1 MMAALIIVETPG
13 RRVETLRRQLFND
26 NVAER
31 NEIVNILIAIANY
44 IINVAEILRDSGG
57 QK

>member
-1 MMAALIIVETPG
+1 MLPLIVVETPG

-31 NEIVNILIAIANY
+31 NEIVNILIAIANS

-57 QK
+57 QN